1 MIKYIIY
8 TLLCIC
14 CLSLVQP
21 VAAQNARS
29 EKKEMQDL
37 LDQAKRQ
44 MSAED
49 YVAANR
55 SFRKML
61 ELNAVLPTEMCYYF
75 ANTLYML
82 GQYENSL
89 RFVEKYQSL
98 AGSGGD
104 YFRESEELQGL
115 LKKEMEIIRACSYCD
130 HKGYVL
136 EECIYCEGEGELV
149 QNCKKCFGREKIKCE
164 NCKGEGVVI
173 QKNSFGQKTY
183 QSCTVCDNTGIQ
195 LCPLCEGKGQLSS
208 PCRHC
213 GGSGEQAGTQ
223 LCSHPATPQ

>member
-1 MIKYIIY
+1 MIKYFFF

-14 CLSLVQP
+14 CLSMVQP
-21 VAAQNARS
+21 VSAQTSNNER
-29 EKKEMQDL
+29 KEMQQL
-37 LDQAKRQ
+37 LDQARRQ

-49 YVAANR
+49 YGAANR

-98 AGSGGD
+98 AGRAGE
-104 YFRESEELQGL
+104 YFRESEELKDM
-115 LKKEMEIIRACSYCD
+115 LKTEMETIRACGLCD

-136 EECIYCEGEGELV
+136 EECHYCEGEGQMV
-149 QNCKKCFGREKIKCE
+149 QSCKKCFGREKIKCE
-164 NCKGEGVVI
+164 VCKGEGVVI
-173 QKNSFGQKTY
+173 QANSFGQKTY
-183 QSCTVCDNTGIQ
+183 HSCTVCENTGIQ
-195 LCPLCEGKGQLSS
+195 ICPLCEGEGKLSS
-208 PCRHC
+208 DCRNC
-213 GGSGEQAGTQ
+213 GGDGKLPGTQ
-223 LCSHPATPQ
+223 LCSHPAAPQ

>member
-1 MIKYIIY
+1 MIRYFIY
-8 TLLCIC
+8 TLLFIC
-14 CLSLVQP
+14 SLSLAQP
-21 VAAQNARS
+21 VSAQTSRNER
-29 EKKEMQDL
+29 KEMQEL

-61 ELNAVLPTEMCYYF
+61 ELNAVLPTDMCYYF

-98 AGSGGD
+98 AGSGGE
-104 YFRESEELQGL
+104 YFRESEELQEM
-115 LKKEMEIIRACSYCD
+115 LKQKMETIRACSHCD
-130 HKGYVL
+130 LKGYVL
-136 EECIYCEGEGELV
+136 EECSYCEGEGQVV
-149 QNCKKCFGREKIKCE
+149 QNCRKCFGREKIKCE
-164 NCKGEGVVI
+164 SCEGEGVVI

-183 QSCTVCDNTGIQ
+183 QSCTACDNTGIQ
-195 LCPLCEGKGQLSS
+195 LCPLCEGKGKLSS
-208 PCRHC
+208 NCRHC
-213 GGSGEQAGTQ
+213 GGDGKQPGTQ
-223 LCSHPATPQ
+223 VCSHPATPQ